1 MMIKNLRLILAILI
15 MVLHSPSVQSE
26 ENADNRIT
34 LDIPEPLIEDIIDK
48 ILPLTF
54 ADDSSRLE
62 GTITIEQISNLSL
75 QQQRISGH
83 ITING
88 QDLSLVTSVANQDI
102 RLKLGS
108 AHVDFDSDADLRF
121 DRKKQ
126 TLYIRPLVDGIDAE
140 EALQNGDIGKAILL
154 FLHGREFPLDLR
166 DIEPILAETA
176 DKTIAVNT
184 HIADIRVIP
193 GSLQLSL
200 VPVVEVIAQ

>member
-1 MMIKNLRLILAILI
+1 MMKNLRLILATLI
-15 MVLHSPSVQSE
+15 MLLYAPCVQAE
-26 ENADNRIT
+26 ENANNRIT
-34 LDIPEPLIEDIIDK
+34 LNIPEPLIEDIIDK

-54 ADDSSRLE
+54 AGDSSRLE

-83 ITING
+83 ITVNG

-166 DIEPILAETA
+166 DIEPVLAETTN
-176 DKTIAVNT
+176 KTIAVSA

-193 GSLQLSL
+193 GGLQLSL
-200 VPVVEVIAQ
+200 VPVVDTITK